1 MSEHQVENTQ
11 FMHRIG
17 LRFLSSYS
25 SDDVT
30 DRLATYRKLLVVRHP
45 LTRLVSAYADKIAR
59 TNPYGDEMRR
69 KIVAMTSSRDGNA
82 SSSHFKHITFA
93 QFIR

>member
-1 MSEHQVENTQ
+1 MR
-11 FMHRIG
+11 RIG
-17 LRFLSSYS
+17 LRSLGSYS

-30 DRLATYRKLLVVRHP
+30 QRLETYRKLLVVRHP

-59 TNPYGDEMRR
+59 VNSYGDKIRR
-69 KIVAMTSSRDGNA
+69 QIIAMTSSRDVNT
-82 SSSHFKHITFA
+82 SSHFQPITFA